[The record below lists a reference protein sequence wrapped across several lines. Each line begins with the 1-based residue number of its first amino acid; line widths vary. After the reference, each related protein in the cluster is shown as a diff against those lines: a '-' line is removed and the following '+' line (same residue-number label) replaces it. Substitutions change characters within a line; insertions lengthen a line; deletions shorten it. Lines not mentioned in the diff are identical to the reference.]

1 MDRNQHGCIQ
11 IYCGDGKGKTT
22 AAIGQC
28 IRAIG
33 NDIPIHYVQFL
44 KDGTSGEINVLYKL
58 PDVEIDYEKK
68 NYGFFGN
75 MTEATKKEAAKAYR
89 GLLQRTIEKCKNRLQ
104 KPVCAQSS
112 NTIKMILV
120 LDEVIASY
128 NYALIEKEML
138 VSFLTERPDGLEIIM
153 TGRNPAE
160 ELVLLADYV
169 SEIQKKKHP
178 FDKGLPAREG
188 IEK

>member
-1 MDRNQHGCIQ
+1 MNRNQHGCIH

-22 AAIGQC
+22 AAIGLC

-33 NDIPIHYVQFL
+33 NDIPIRYVQFL
-44 KDGTSGEINVLYKL
+44 KDGSSGEIHILRKL
-58 PDVEIDYEKK
+58 SGVEVDYEEQ
-68 NYGFFGN
+68 NYGFFST
-75 MTEATKKEAAKAYR
+75 MTEETKRMAAEAYSE
-89 GLLQRTIEKCKNRLQ
+89 LLWRTIETCKKRLQ
-104 KPVCAQSS
+104 TLPQNGNSVRMML
-112 NTIKMILV
+112 I

-128 NYALIEKEML
+128 NYGLIDKEL
-138 VSFLTERPDGLEIIM
+138 LLTFLTERPDGLEIIM

-160 ELVLLADYV
+160 ELMQLADYI

-178 FDKGLPAREG
+178 YEKGLPARKG

>member
-22 AAIGQC
+22 AAVGQC

-44 KDGTSGEINVLYKL
+44 KDGTSGEINIIQKL
-58 PDVEIDYEKK
+58 PGAEVDYEEK
-68 NYGFFGN
+68 NFGFFSS
-75 MTEATKKEAAKAYR
+75 MTEDTKRKAAKAYSE
-89 GLLQRTIEKCKNRLQ
+89 LLWRTIEKCKNRLQ
-104 KPVCAQSS
+104 KSFDPQNRNPV
-112 NTIKMILV
+112 KMILV

-128 NYALIEKEML
+128 NYALIDKEIL
-138 VSFLTERPDGLEIIM
+138 LSFLTERPDGLEIIM

-160 ELVLLADYV
+160 ELILLADYV
-169 SEIQKKKHP
+169 SNIQKKKHP
-178 FDKGLPAREG
+178 YDKGLPARKG